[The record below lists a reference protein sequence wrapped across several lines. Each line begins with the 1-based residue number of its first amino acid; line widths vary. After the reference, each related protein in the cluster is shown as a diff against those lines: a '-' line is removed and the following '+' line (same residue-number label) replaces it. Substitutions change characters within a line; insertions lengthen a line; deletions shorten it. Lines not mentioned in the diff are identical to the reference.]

1 MITRKEADA
10 LVGSW
15 REIMSKDY
23 KEILDQMTDTID
35 TMIED
40 AAKEGRTSCDFDFD
54 FDYNLSRRVNDEHK
68 QAEIYED
75 LKQALLS
82 AVQAAGFQCYYTN
95 DSWLNIS
102 WGS

>member
-15 REIMSKDY
+15 RETMSKY
-23 KEILDQMTDTID
+23 RKEILDQMTDTVG
-35 TMIED
+35 TMIAD
-40 AAKEGRTSCDFDFD
+40 AAKEGRTFCNFD

-75 LKQALLS
+75 LKQGLLS

-95 DSWLNIS
+95 DSWLNIG
-102 WGS
+102 WGF